1 MNKYHSCISYL
12 MSKNIQNISHGNK
25 TFFDHLVGVYNFLNK
40 IGQPEHVCF
49 AGLFHSIYGND
60 IFKIKTEEDRNTI
73 KKLIGDEAEKLVWIF
88 NSTPREKLLQ
98 TQNGELKIILLVND
112 LDQIPLFEYIDKLY
126 SELFTERINT
136 SYDKWIKLQYIL
148 RDKNV

>member
-73 KKLIGDEAEKLVWIF
+73 K
-88 NSTPREKLLQ
+88 N
-98 TQNGELKIILLVND
+98 
-112 LDQIPLFEYIDKLY
+112 
-126 SELFTERINT
+126 
-136 SYDKWIKLQYIL
+136 
-148 RDKNV
+148 

>member
-1 MNKYHSCISYL
+1 M
-12 MSKNIQNISHGNK
+12 
-25 TFFDHLVGVYNFLNK
+25 YNFLNK

-112 LDQIPLFEYIDKLY
+112 LDQNPLFEYIDKLY